1 MNTFVK
7 QDIKMSAAMKA
18 FNTNLRLPAQPLFD
32 IFEKS
37 TAFVDRTDRD
47 KPAETR
53 RVRPGRDELGKVV
66 SAEYVYLRE
75 GRSRH
80 KLDPKYTGPFKVD
93 CRHGTVVWIWRNGR
107 LEPHKLDRVIAAGQL
122 DLGDA
127 SDRSS
132 SDSEVALRSHESLD
146 TPGGTRDTEGA
157 RPDVS
162 RPGSPTGSYPDESRR
177 ESVSDR
183 FFSQAV
189 CHLRRPGRWDDFVMY
204 LV

>member
-7 QDIKMSAAMKA
+7 QDINMSAAMKT

-37 TAFVDRTDRD
+37 TAYVDRTDHD

-53 RVRPGRDELGKVV
+53 QVRPERDELGKVAN
-66 SAEYVYLRE
+66 AEYVYLRE

-93 CRHGTVVWIWRNGR
+93 RRHGTVVWIWRNGR
-107 LEPHKLDRVIAAGQL
+107 LEPHKLDRVIAAAAGQL

-127 SDRSS
+127 SEGSS
-132 SDSEVALRSHESLD
+132 SDSEVALRSHEHLY
-146 TPGGTRDTEGA
+146 TPGRTRGTG
-157 RPDVS
+157 
-162 RPGSPTGSYPDESRR
+162 
-177 ESVSDR
+177 
-183 FFSQAV
+183 FSA
-189 CHLRRPGRWDDFVMY
+189 
-204 LV
+204 